1 MLLVISLLIIGAVK
15 KLLCKLFSYLVTAVY
30 CCITIW
36 KSLESCVAA
45 AQTVI
50 LVF

>member
-36 KSLESCVAA
+36 SCVAA